1 VSGIVAGA
9 DERVRELTGLGADE
23 LLALEGYPDG
33 SDTVLF
39 LSGSIVAGH
48 ANPWSDIDL
57 FAITD
62 RLPLSDNQ
70 GHATTNAVATH
81 IIKDRRVDYEFW
93 RPATVEWIAKRLA
106 AHKLGSGESIPGAS
120 FIQIEEIFM
129 HRLRIG
135 VPLVNEEGFAE
146 LRGQFDFALLAAFQT
161 EEAIRHLDAELE
173 DLIGMR
179 KGGDRDVGLWVAR
192 QVVDVSVEAYVH
204 SLGIT
209 DPVKKWMIKY
219 LDALDDSPRHRQL
232 REDYWRLMYPAAAAA
247 LRDGGDDWHRYAE
260 EVIEFSSRVT
270 AWAQG

>member
-1 VSGIVAGA
+1 VTGVIDGA
-9 DERVRELTGLGADE
+9 DARVRELTGLGAEE
-23 LLALEGYPDG
+23 LLALEGYPDD

-62 RLPLSDNQ
+62 RGPTSENQ

-106 AHKLGSGESIPGAS
+106 AHELGSGESIPGAS
-120 FIQIEEIFM
+120 FLQIEEIFM
-129 HRLRIG
+129 HRVRIG
-135 VPLVNEEGFAE
+135 IPLVNADGFAE
-146 LRGQFDFALLAAFQT
+146 LQAKFDFGLLAAFQA
-161 EEAIRHLDAELE
+161 EESIRHLDAELE

-179 KGGDRDVGLWVAR
+179 KGDDRDVGLWVAR
-192 QVVDVSVEAYVH
+192 QVVDVSVEAYIH

-219 LDALDDSPRHRQL
+219 LEALDDSPRHRQL
-232 REDYWRLMYPAAAAA
+232 REDYWRLMYPAEAAT
-247 LRDGGDDWHRYAE
+247 LRDGSDDWHRYAE
-260 EVIEFSSRVT
+260 EVLEFSHRVT